1 MKLFSF
7 LSFFFLFISF
17 STLAKETW
25 ILDKDLSSIE
35 FELPVLL
42 ANNVKGEF
50 KEIQGLVEIDLE
62 TKLNNKA
69 IFSVDIKSIKMN
81 YNKYRNL
88 LLSNIFFDVKQFPK
102 ALVDTRKFS
111 YQNQNILNLNVE
123 FTIKGT
129 TNSVPLTLEVISLAK
144 ELVQIKGQ
152 VKFSRTAFKIGIGKW
167 KNTFILKDNARI
179 DINLFLFKE

>member
-1 MKLFSF
+1 
-7 LSFFFLFISF
+7 
-17 STLAKETW
+17 
-25 ILDKDLSSIE
+25 
-35 FELPVLL
+35 
-42 ANNVKGEF
+42 
-50 KEIQGLVEIDLE
+50 
-62 TKLNNKA
+62 
-69 IFSVDIKSIKMN
+69 MN